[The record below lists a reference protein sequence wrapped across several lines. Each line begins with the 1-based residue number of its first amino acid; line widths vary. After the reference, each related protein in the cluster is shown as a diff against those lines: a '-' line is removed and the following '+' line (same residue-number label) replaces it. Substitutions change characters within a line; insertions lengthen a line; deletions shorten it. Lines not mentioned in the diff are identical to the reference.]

1 MERLYSEKVPV
12 PPKLH
17 NYKKLHSSII
27 KTKLETLMLAMKYVY
42 TGNSQG
48 KLQNCRALFKQ
59 PFYEDSE
66 MRKHWIKIH
75 INK

>member
-12 PPKLH
+12 PPKLQ

-42 TGNSQG
+42 TGNTVVKVNYKIVGRCLNS
-48 KLQNCRALFKQ
+48 LF
-59 PFYEDSE
+59 
-66 MRKHWIKIH
+66 MRILKCENIGSKFI
-75 INK
+75 